1 MQAIKK
7 KKKDTPAS
15 CYYKGYKCYTKKD
28 KTRNYFQ
35 SIKEIKGKKLIEERN
50 HGKILEN
57 TAWLCH

>member
-7 KKKDTPAS
+7 KKKTPLLLAII
-15 CYYKGYKCYTKKD
+15 KVINVTQKKN

-50 HGKILEN
+50 HGKSLGN
-57 TAWLCH
+57 TAW